1 MSKYSALRSW
11 ATPLTISSFLL
22 MSVTGVL
29 MFFELDRGLVVVVHQ
44 WFSWFFL
51 SGVAG
56 HITANFGPFKNHF
69 KSAGTKATAI
79 IFASVVVASL
89 FSWGRMTGP
98 QMKRP
103 IELALVDA
111 PLSSLAGVTHTEPD
125 VLIRRFKT
133 HGFVATEEQSIREV
147 AVASGVGENRLLG
160 IVFMPE

>member
-1 MSKYSALRSW
+1 MPKFPAVRSW

-22 MSVTGVL
+22 MSATGVL

-51 SGVAG
+51 AGAAG
-56 HITANFGPFKNHF
+56 HITANFRPFKNHF
-69 KSAGTKATAI
+69 KSAGTKAIAI
-79 IFASVVVASL
+79 IFAGVVAASL

-111 PLSSLAGVTHTEPD
+111 PLSSLAGVTHMEPD
-125 VLIRRFKT
+125 VLIGRFKA
-133 HGFVATEEQSIREV
+133 HGIVATGQQSIREISLQ
-147 AVASGVGENRLLG
+147 SGVGENRLLG
-160 IVFMPE
+160 IVFLPE

>member
-1 MSKYSALRSW
+1 MPKFPAMRSW

-22 MSVTGVL
+22 ISATGVL

-51 SGVAG
+51 VGVAG
-56 HITANFGPFKNHF
+56 HIAANFRPFKNHF
-69 KSAGTKATAI
+69 RSAGTQTTAI
-79 IFASVVVASL
+79 IFAGVVVASL

-125 VLIRRFKT
+125 VLIGRFKE
-133 HGFVATEEQSIREV
+133 HGIVATEQQSIRDV
-147 AVASGVGENRLLG
+147 AGASGVGENRLLG

>member
-1 MSKYSALRSW
+1 MPKFPNTRSW

-22 MSVTGVL
+22 MSATGVL

-51 SGVAG
+51 AGAAG
-56 HITANFGPFKNHF
+56 HIAANFRPFSNHF
-69 KSAGTKATAI
+69 KSAATKTTAI
-79 IFASVVVASL
+79 IFTSVLVASL

-111 PLSSLAGVTHTEPD
+111 PLSSLAGVTHTEPGD
-125 VLIRRFKT
+125 LIERFKV
-133 HGFVATEEQSIREV
+133 HGIVATEQQSIREV
-147 AVASGVGENRLLG
+147 AVASGLSENRLLG
-160 IVFMPE
+160 LVFMSE